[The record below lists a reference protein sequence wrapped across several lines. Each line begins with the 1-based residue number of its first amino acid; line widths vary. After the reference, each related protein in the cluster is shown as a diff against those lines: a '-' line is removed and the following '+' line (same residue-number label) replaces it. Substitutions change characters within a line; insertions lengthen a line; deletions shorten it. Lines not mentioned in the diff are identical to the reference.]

1 MWKFLLSS
9 STFLK
14 LYLKL
19 RTVFQVSM
27 DCLTRSVNLFPITVE
42 AKQCF
47 KKHCQVHSLSSRWTE
62 HSPFKS
68 CCWMPMGF
76 LQVTQENIRVYFALR
91 SYPVTWMKSSFQ
103 ATDRHVTLNILSK
116 SISPD
121 FLNCGSKN
129 QKGKKKKEKSL
140 PVMLLEFPSKGADS
154 WLNPEESELDCRWC
168 TLLSPLSATAIN
180 QNHYRD
186 MGQRKADSFKTE
198 M

>member
-1 MWKFLLSS
+1 MWKFFLSS

-19 RTVFQVSM
+19 RTVFQVSV

-47 KKHCQVHSLSSRWTE
+47 KKHCQVHSLSSGWTE

-129 QKGKKKKEKSL
+129 QKGKKKKKRKKSTSNAFGVPIQGSRL
-140 PVMLLEFPSKGADS
+140 LTKSRRKWAWLQVMHSSVTTKCHCNQS
-154 WLNPEESELDCRWC
+154 ESL
-168 TLLSPLSATAIN
+168 
-180 QNHYRD
+180 
-186 MGQRKADSFKTE
+186 
-198 M
+198 